1 MTAAVLYGKED
12 IKIERVPIP
21 RVGDGEVLVKVQVAL
36 TCGTDL
42 KVYQRGYHARMIVP
56 PALFGHELAGIVEEV
71 GTSVRGFR
79 KGMRVVALN
88 SAPCQMCFYCSKHQE
103 NLCEDLL
110 FNNGAYAEYI
120 RIPKRIVEA
129 NMLAVPPDVS
139 YEEAAMVEPLA
150 CVLRG
155 LHETGVEIGD
165 TVVVIGGGPIGL
177 MFVQVAK
184 AIGCNVIAVVKRDSQ
199 ATAVRHMGAHDVVQ
213 ITKVKDAVE
222 AVRAVTPD
230 RRGADVVIE
239 AVGRP
244 EAWEWATEMVR
255 KGGTV
260 NFFGGCAS
268 GTKVQLDTN
277 RLHYSEITLKATF
290 HHTPDTVRRAFGLI
304 AEKKI
309 RSNDYITGEAPLSR
323 LQQVLRHMLNRNGDI
338 KTAIIPGH

>member
-1 MTAAVLYGKED
+1 MNGKMTAAVLYGKED
-12 IKIERVPIP
+12 LKIERVPIP
-21 RVGDGEVLVKVQVAL
+21 RVEKGEVLVKVQVAL

-56 PALFGHELAGIVEEV
+56 PALFGHELAGVIEEV
-71 GTSVRGFR
+71 GEGVHAFK

-120 RIPKRIVEA
+120 RVPRRIVEA
-129 NMLAVPPDVS
+129 NMLVIPSNVS
-139 YEEAAMVEPLA
+139 FEDAAMTEPLA

-165 TVVVIGGGPIGL
+165 TVTIIGGGPIGL
-177 MFVQVAK
+177 MFVQK
-184 AIGCNVIAVVKRDSQ
+184 RGC
-199 ATAVRHMGAHDVVQ
+199 
-213 ITKVKDAVE
+213 
-222 AVRAVTPD
+222 
-230 RRGADVVIE
+230 DVVIE

-244 EAWEWATEMVR
+244 EAWEWTVEMVR

-268 GTKVQLDTN
+268 GSKVQLDTN

-290 HHTPDTVRRAFGLI
+290 HHTPETVRRAFGLI
-304 AEKKI
+304 AAKKI
-309 RSNDYITGEAPLSR
+309 RPTDYITGEAPLSR
-323 LQQVLRHMLNRNGDI
+323 LQQVLRHMLNRGGDI